1 MNILASHIQGAV
13 ALAGGWRKGDRVT
26 PLVVPLPGYMMTWPH
41 PPPWAPTSWAPSGS
55 YVDSSVGK
63 GAVGTVVGPC
73 EDASLADKEQRVI
86 VYFYSKTCC
95 KTTSCYINV
104 LASHICDNFQVGRR
118 PGLRGEA

>member
-26 PLVVPLPGYMMTWPH
+26 PLVVPLPGYMMEPIW
-41 PPPWAPTSWAPSGS
+41 
-55 YVDSSVGK
+55 DMGK

-73 EDASLADKEQRVI
+73 EDESLADKEQRVI

>member
-26 PLVVPLPGYMMTWPH
+26 PLVVPLPGYMM
-41 PPPWAPTSWAPSGS
+41 APIWHHSWAPSGS

-73 EDASLADKEQRVI
+73 EDASLADKEQRVM

-104 LASHICDNFQVGRR
+104 LASHICDNIQVGRR

>member
-26 PLVVPLPGYMMTWPH
+26 PLVVPLPGYMMAREQVTMSP
-41 PPPWAPTSWAPSGS
+41 ATYRFSATS

-63 GAVGTVVGPC
+63 GAAGTVVGPC
-73 EDASLADKEQRVI
+73 EEASLADKEQRVM

-104 LASHICDNFQVGRR
+104 LASHICDNIQVGRR